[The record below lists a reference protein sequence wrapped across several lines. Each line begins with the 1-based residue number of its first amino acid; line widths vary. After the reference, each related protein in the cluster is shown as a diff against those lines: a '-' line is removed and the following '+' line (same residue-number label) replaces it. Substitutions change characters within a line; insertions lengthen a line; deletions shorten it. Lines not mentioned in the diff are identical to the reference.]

1 MDDPLKARPVS
12 GEIMTGAALD
22 TPLKQFQSAAEPT
35 KDVVDADYEIVRPVS
50 REDPKSTA
58 AAVVAAPHATASP
71 APAGMAMLRD
81 ENATAAHKTER
92 GGPLFWIAGAVLVV
106 GAFWV
111 SGGHALVRQSA
122 SLVAPEPQSAFSI
135 SGVTSRVDAS
145 GAHAVLLVDGQASND
160 GSAAGM
166 LPALTI
172 AVTTNGGKTIR
183 YNLGTSGR
191 PLEAGEKF
199 AFSSRLDVPK
209 DGVKAVS
216 VTFAE

>member
-35 KDVVDADYEIVRPVS
+35 NDVVDADYEIVRPVS
-50 REDPKSTA
+50 RDDLKSSG
-58 AAVVAAPHATASP
+58 AAVSAAPLAVTSS
-71 APAGMAMLRD
+71 APAGMAMLR
-81 ENATAAHKTER
+81 EGNATAMRKAER
-92 GGPLFWIAGAVLVV
+92 GGPLFWIAGAVLIV

-172 AVTTNGGKTIR
+172 AVITNGGKTIR

>member
-12 GEIMTGAALD
+12 GEIMTDASLD
-22 TPLKQFQSAAEPT
+22 APLKQVQSATEPAE
-35 KDVVDADYEIVRPVS
+35 DVVDADYEIVRPVS
-50 REDPKSTA
+50 REDLKSIGA
-58 AAVVAAPHATASP
+58 AAVAAPPSMAAS
-71 APAGMAMLRD
+71 APAGMAMLR
-81 ENATAAHKTER
+81 EGSATRARKTER
-92 GGPLFWIAGAVLVV
+92 GGPLFWIAGAVLIV

-166 LPALTI
+166 LPSLTI
-172 AVTTNGGKTIR
+172 AVTTNAGKTIR

>member
-12 GEIMTGAALD
+12 GEIMTGASLD
-22 TPLKQFQSAAEPT
+22 TPLKQVQASPELAD
-35 KDVVDADYEIVRPVS
+35 DVVDADYEVVRPVT
-50 REDPKSTA
+50 REGLTA
-58 AAVVAAPHATASP
+58 AGNHAAAPHTIAPA
-71 APAGMAMLRD
+71 APAGIAMLR
-81 ENATAAHKTER
+81 ENNAAAARKAAR

-145 GAHAVLLVDGQASND
+145 GAHAVLLVDGQAAND
-160 GSAAGM
+160 GGAAGM

-199 AFSSRLDVPK
+199 TFSSRLDVPK